1 MVAIDR
7 NRALR
12 SDSAI
17 ADKGGNRNRRNVISA
32 SIINIEV
39 MIIEVMIINR
49 RWRGRANRRLIIT
62 SGYRPPRDSLI
73 LSVLNRLP
81 LIFAQNY
88 HCLGDTYGLIL
99 RANKV
104 TLG

>member
-1 MVAIDR
+1 MVAIDS

-17 ADKGGNRNRRNVISA
+17 GVRGGNINRRTVITA

-49 RWRGRANRRLIIT
+49 R
-62 SGYRPPRDSLI
+62 
-73 LSVLNRLP
+73 
-81 LIFAQNY
+81 
-88 HCLGDTYGLIL
+88 
-99 RANKV
+99 
-104 TLG
+104 

>member
-17 ADKGGNRNRRNVISA
+17 GGRGGDRNRRTVISA

-49 RWRGRANRRLIIT
+49 R
-62 SGYRPPRDSLI
+62 
-73 LSVLNRLP
+73 
-81 LIFAQNY
+81 
-88 HCLGDTYGLIL
+88 
-99 RANKV
+99 
-104 TLG
+104 

>member
-17 ADKGGNRNRRNVISA
+17 GVRGGNRNLRTVTIA
-32 SIINIEV
+32 SIINTEV

-49 RWRGRANRRLIIT
+49 R
-62 SGYRPPRDSLI
+62 
-73 LSVLNRLP
+73 
-81 LIFAQNY
+81 
-88 HCLGDTYGLIL
+88 
-99 RANKV
+99 
-104 TLG
+104 